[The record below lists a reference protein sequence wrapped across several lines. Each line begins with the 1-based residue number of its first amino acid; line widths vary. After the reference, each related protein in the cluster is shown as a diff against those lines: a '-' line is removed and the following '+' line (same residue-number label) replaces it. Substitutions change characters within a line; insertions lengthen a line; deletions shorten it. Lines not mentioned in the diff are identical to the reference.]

1 LYGDAPAGVPSAA
14 RADTLDA
21 AAPSEAPPLS
31 EAELVA
37 AASAAGLDLDDGAT
51 RAALGAEAAAEL
63 RCAARAA
70 GLDPEHPRLAAALD
84 ALDKRALAALPRRTA
99 KKQPKQQHKQPLLP
113 QSLPRRL
120 LSAFAAASAP
130 GRTLTPQRLLYALLA
145 LRLAAQLYRVLLSRG
160 GATDHARFV
169 DEL

>member
-1 LYGDAPAGVPSAA
+1 M
-14 RADTLDA
+14 
-21 AAPSEAPPLS
+21 
-31 EAELVA
+31 A

-63 RCAARAA
+63 RGAARRA
-70 GLDPEHPRLAAALD
+70 GLDPDHPRLAAALD
-84 ALDKRALAALPRRTA
+84 ALDRRALDALPRRTA
-99 KKQPKQQHKQPLLP
+99 KKTPKQRQPLQLP

-120 LSAFAAASAP
+120 LAAFAAASAP

-160 GATDHARFV
+160 GPADDARFN
-169 DEL
+169 EL

>member
-1 LYGDAPAGVPSAA
+1 MYGDAPAGVPSAA

-99 KKQPKQQHKQPLLP
+99 KKQPKQHKQPLLP

-160 GATDHARFV
+160 DATDHARFV